1 MLFELE
7 VPEPL
12 EKLVVSLLPLFL
24 ALATFGEL
32 LLQVSDQCVVLMHV
46 SGDVPVLPLQL

>member
-12 EKLVVSLLPLFL
+12 QKFVVSLLPLFC
-24 ALATFGEL
+24 ALAAFGEL
-32 LLQVSDQCVVLMHV
+32 LLQVSDHCVILMHV
-46 SGDVPVLPLQL
+46 SGDVPVLTL